1 MHKLRNVNNILIVL
15 KVTYIRLETA
25 LILIAL

>member
-1 MHKLRNVNNILIVL
+1 MHELRNVNILIVL